1 MNMSFL
7 QCPFQ
12 LATSNAAGKAREA
25 MQQRAA
31 AVKTQP
37 FSEQENVMWLW
48 WISQIFALRW
58 SSVTDKYLTWK
69 TPVNTILQDVNNG
82 CQKCSFT
89 VYVNKKIMVAI
100 NPLIIISGSTKLVP
114 LAPWYSHFVGHL
126 RVTSWGVFQKTRL
139 RKAGLLLNDLLWIN
153 QTNSTRI
160 NLSHIVWG

>member
-12 LATSNAAGKAREA
+12 LATSNAAGKEREE

-31 AVKTQP
+31 AVKT
-37 FSEQENVMWLW
+37 FDEQENVIWLW
-48 WISQIFALRW
+48 WISQINALRW
-58 SSVTDKYLTWK
+58 PSVTGKYLTWK
-69 TPVNTILQDVNNG
+69 TPLITILQDVNNG

-89 VYVNKKIMVAI
+89 PYVNKKIMVPI
-100 NPLIIISGSTKLVP
+100 NLLIIISGSTKLVP

-126 RVTSWGVFQKTRL
+126 RVTSWGLFQKTRL

-153 QTNSTRI
+153 RTNSTGI
-160 NLSHIVWG
+160 NLPHIVWG

>member
-1 MNMSFL
+1 MNEHEPS
-7 QCPFQ
+7 
-12 LATSNAAGKAREA
+12 ATSFSAGYFKCSRE
-25 MQQRAA
+25 R
-31 AVKTQP
+31 
-37 FSEQENVMWLW
+37 EGRNVIWLY
-48 WISQIFALRW
+48 WISQICALRW
-58 SSVTDKYLTWK
+58 SSVTGKYLIWK

-89 VYVNKKIMVAI
+89 VYVNKKIMVTI

-126 RVTSWGVFQKTRL
+126 RVTSWGVFQKARL

-160 NLSHIVWG
+160 SLSHIVWG